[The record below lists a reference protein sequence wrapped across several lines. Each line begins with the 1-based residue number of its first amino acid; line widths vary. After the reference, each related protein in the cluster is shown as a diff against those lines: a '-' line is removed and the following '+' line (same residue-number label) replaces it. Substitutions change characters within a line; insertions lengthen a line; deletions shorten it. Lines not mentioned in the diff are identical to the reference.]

1 VIQPVGTSAG
11 AGLRGTF
18 SLLAFGL
25 ALTFFSSFG
34 QTFLVSL
41 FVPAFTGAFGLTQGG
56 FGALYSVATLLSAAM
71 LPWAGARIDRMRL
84 TRFSLAV
91 VLLMAVSAGVLAVAW
106 SVWVLFVGIV
116 GIRLAGQGLSAHAAA
131 NTMARY
137 YGAVRGKALA
147 VSGLGFALGEALLP
161 LAASAAL
168 LTVGWRGSWGVVGLL
183 ALGVF
188 APSVV
193 LLLRRSGV
201 ELDPR
206 RLEDPGTPAAA
217 AHGTSTAPAPGATR
231 AAVCG
236 SRAPATTPPAPAGGA
251 STPEGEVPAPAL
263 VPAARAGGLAR
274 TPAGGAP
281 PGEPRHWTRGEVLRD
296 PRFAGILPVFLLS
309 PFWITGLFLY
319 QLAVGES
326 RGWGVGVLASAFLAY
341 AAARVVTAILSGG
354 LVDRYSAI
362 RLFPLTVVPMGAG
375 IALLLVSPAVPVAFL
390 YMTLLGVSVGMS
402 ATVKPALWAELYG
415 TRHLGGIKSMLGTM
429 MVVGT
434 AGSPILVGALLDRG
448 IPLDTLFTVAA
459 LTCFGGAVLGA
470 WVLRGT
476 PAPRA
481 PDAPEP

>member
-1 VIQPVGTSAG
+1 MGASAAG
-11 AGLRGTF
+11 GLRGTL

-34 QTFLVSL
+34 QTFLISL
-41 FVPAFTGAFGLTQGG
+41 FVPAFTGAFELSQGG
-56 FGALYSVATLLSAAM
+56 FGALYSVATLLSAAV

-91 VLLMAVSAGVLAVAW
+91 ILLMAVSAGILAMAW
-106 SVWVLFVGIV
+106 SVWVLFAGIV
-116 GIRLAGQGLSAHAAA
+116 GIRLAGQGLSSHAAA
-131 NTMARY
+131 TTMARY

-168 LTVGWRGSWGVVGLL
+168 LSVGWRGSWATVGLL
-183 ALGVF
+183 AVAVF

-206 RLEDPGTPAAA
+206 RLEDPGGSRGEGPVPTLAGPGGTLSGAAA
-217 AHGTSTAPAPGATR
+217 D
-231 AAVCG
+231 AV
-236 SRAPATTPPAPAGGA
+236 
-251 STPEGEVPAPAL
+251 
-263 VPAARAGGLAR
+263 
-274 TPAGGAP
+274 
-281 PGEPRHWTRGEVLRD
+281 PRHWTRAEVLRD
-296 PRFAGILPVFLLS
+296 PRFAGVLPVFLLS

-341 AAARVVTAILSGG
+341 AAARVITALLSGG

-375 IALLLVSPAVPVAFL
+375 IGLLLVSPAVPVAFL

-415 TRHLGGIKSMLGTM
+415 TRHLGAIKSMLSTM

-459 LTCFGGAVLGA
+459 LTCFGGAGLGA

-481 PDAPEP
+481 QDAPEP

>member
-1 VIQPVGTSAG
+1 MRPPSPFVASVIHPVKTSATG
-11 AGLRGTF
+11 GLRGTL

-41 FVPAFTGAFGLTQGG
+41 FVPAFTGAFDLTLGG
-56 FGALYSVATLLSAAM
+56 FGVLYSVATLLSAAL
-71 LPWAGARIDRMRL
+71 LPWTGARIDRMRL
-84 TRFSLAV
+84 TRFSMGV
-91 VLLMAVSAGVLAVAW
+91 ILLMALSAGILAVAW
-106 SVWVLFVGIV
+106 SVWVLFAGIV
-116 GIRLAGQGLSAHAAA
+116 GIRLAGQGLSSHAAA
-131 NTMARY
+131 TTMARY

-168 LTVGWRGSWGVVGLL
+168 LTFGWRGSWGVVGLV

-193 LLLRRSGV
+193 FLLRRSGV

-206 RLEDPGTPAAA
+206 RLEDPVAPAAA
-217 AHGTSTAPAPGATR
+217 GATSATAPAGPSAPAGPNIPAGPSAPATR
-231 AAVCG
+231 AEAI
-236 SRAPATTPPAPAGGA
+236 
-251 STPEGEVPAPAL
+251 L
-263 VPAARAGGLAR
+263 
-274 TPAGGAP
+274 GGAP

-296 PRFAGILPVFLLS
+296 PRFAGVLPVFLLS

-341 AAARVVTAILSGG
+341 AGARVVTALLSGG

-362 RLFPLTVVPMGAG
+362 RLFPLTVLPMGVG
-375 IALLLVSPAVPVAFL
+375 ISLLLVAPAVPVAFL

-415 TRHLGGIKSMLGTM
+415 TRHLGAIKSMMGTM

-434 AGSPILVGALLDRG
+434 AGSPVLVGALLDRG
-448 IPLDTLFTVAA
+448 TPLDTLFIVAA
-459 LTCFGGAVLGA
+459 ITCFAGSVLGA

-476 PAPRA
+476 PTPTPPPRPGA
-481 PDAPEP
+481 QGAS